1 MLPRRLRRQTQLAR
15 QLRREQT
22 PYEAKLWRLLRDRR
36 LENFK
41 FRRQHP
47 IERYV
52 ADFAC
57 VEKRLILELDGASH
71 DDRLERDAV
80 RDEFLLERGW
90 TTLRFSNRD
99 LMKNGEGV
107 ILTLLAQLETSEFC
121 SV

>member
-1 MLPRRLRRQTQLAR
+1 MMISRQPRQTRLAR

-36 LENFK
+36 LKNFK

-71 DDRLERDAV
+71 HERGERDAV
-80 RDEFLLERGW
+80 RDEVLAERGW

-99 LMKNGEGV
+99 LMSNAEGI
-107 ILTLLAQLETSEFC
+107 ILTVLARLETSQPGL
-121 SV
+121 